1 MTIKEISEVIEN
13 LRKEGNSDEDIA
25 ASFYMM
31 FSDKK
36 IDLNQF
42 VALLDVL
49 GYELDE
55 EFFYSLDG
63 DERKKAI
70 DYKKNIENT

>member
-1 MTIKEISEVIEN
+1 MTVKEINEVIEY

-36 IDLNQF
+36 IDLNHKT
-42 VALLDVL
+42 A
-49 GYELDE
+49 YE
-55 EFFYSLDG
+55 
-63 DERKKAI
+63 
-70 DYKKNIENT
+70 

>member
-1 MTIKEISEVIEN
+1 MTVKEINEVIEY

-49 GYELDE
+49 GYELNE
-55 EFFYSLDG
+55 EFFKLSP
-63 DERKKAI
+63 EEQRKIFLNK
-70 DYKKNIENT
+70 